1 MLSALLLLNILQGE
15 KQMKIKSKEFMQNRG
30 ILIGLIF
37 IWLILSGLIIPAN
50 NVEARDKKTPGHEIG
65 VNGFLDED
73 GDGFNDL
80 LPDSD
85 GDGVPDALDPDF
97 RGRHGDSLGNRQQGT
112 SPMPDSGGPRHDRNP
127 GEMGPH
133 GEPGMFGPG
142 DTTGHR
148 GIHDGRRGDR
158 GGHGP
163 RGGGDINPDD
173 SIGGKGDGLNPPDSM
188 GHHKIAPGIA
198 IPPTEIPSIK
208 REANPEK
215 RQIENSATNIP
226 ETGTLKGNQKE
237 SSKR

>member
-1 MLSALLLLNILQGE
+1 MTAKLKGSMLRRVNLINLVFTWLVLIALA
-15 KQMKIKSKEFMQNRG
+15 
-30 ILIGLIF
+30 
-37 IWLILSGLIIPAN
+37 IPFN
-50 NVEARDKKTPGHEIG
+50 NVEARDKKAPGHEIG

-97 RGRHGDSLGNRQQGT
+97 RGRRGDSLGNRQQG
-112 SPMPDSGGPRHDRNP
+112 PPPLPDSGGRRHDRNP

-148 GIHDGRRGDR
+148 GIHDGKR
-158 GGHGP
+158 GGRGGRGP

-173 SIGGKGDGLNPPDSM
+173 SIGGDGMNPPDSM
-188 GHHKIAPGIA
+188 GHHKVVPGTP
-198 IPPTEIPSIK
+198 IPPAEIPSIK
-208 REANPEK
+208 RDTSPDK
-215 RQIENSATNIP
+215 RHLDNSATKIP
-226 ETGTLKGNQKE
+226 GTGAQKENQKDN
-237 SSKR
+237 SKR